1 MKLLI
6 VYGTTE
12 GQTRKIAEYLRAEAE
27 KAGVQAALCDATCAP
42 IAPDGYD
49 AVIIAASVHMHKY
62 QTSVEHYI
70 MANLGTL
77 NDMPTAFCSVSLTA
91 AGDDAESWK
100 ELEDLTARFLIET
113 GWKPTMIQQVAGA
126 LRFTQ
131 YDFFKKFIMRMIA
144 KKAGEKDPSGDKEY
158 TDWARLNVLLNE
170 LMKQAKN
177 RLTLAD
183 EIL

>member
-1 MKLLI
+1 
-6 VYGTTE
+6 
-12 GQTRKIAEYLRAEAE
+12 
-27 KAGVQAALCDATCAP
+27 
-42 IAPDGYD
+42 
-49 AVIIAASVHMHKY
+49 
-62 QTSVEHYI
+62 
-70 MANLGTL
+70 
-77 NDMPTAFCSVSLTA
+77 
-91 AGDDAESWK
+91 
-100 ELEDLTARFLIET
+100 
-113 GWKPTMIQQVAGA
+113 MIQQVAGA